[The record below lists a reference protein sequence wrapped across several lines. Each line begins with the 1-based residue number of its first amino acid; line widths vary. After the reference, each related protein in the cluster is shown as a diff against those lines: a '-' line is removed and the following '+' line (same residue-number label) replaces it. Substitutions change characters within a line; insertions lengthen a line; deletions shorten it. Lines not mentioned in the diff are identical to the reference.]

1 MRSAAL
7 LALLALTMPAEAAS
21 FDCGKAAQPD
31 EVAIC
36 SDPRLSALDDLVAR
50 AYAEARR
57 GYGGTAEP
65 KDRANALA
73 DARSFNAR
81 KGRCGADVGC
91 LVSAHVGALEDFMTY
106 GSSVRVPAS
115 VSATDMTPSVPAESK
130 RLPAREGDCALT
142 RITDIHGRLEG
153 DTDFSSGTGVEF
165 ANGGHQVDYDRV
177 EALVASRRGD
187 PVLMCLTAI
196 PKHCPPGDDRGR
208 AYTSTNLR
216 THRTWSLA
224 DSQHMCGGA

>member
-7 LALLALTMPAEAAS
+7 LALLACTGTAGAAS
-21 FDCGKAAQPD
+21 FDCRKAAQPD

-57 GYGGTAEP
+57 GYGGTPDP
-65 KDRANALA
+65 KDRADALA

-91 LVSAHVGALEDFMTY
+91 LVSAHVGALQDFMTY
-106 GSSVRVPAS
+106 GSSVRVPDS
-115 VSATDMTPSVPAESK
+115 VSATDMTPSVPPPS
-130 RLPAREGDCALT
+130 RTLPAREGDCAQT
-142 RITDIHGRLEG
+142 RITDVGPRLEG
-153 DTDFSSGTGVEF
+153 ADFDSGMSVVF
-165 ANGGHQVDYDRV
+165 ANGGTQVGYDRV
-177 EALVASRRGD
+177 PALVASRVGD
-187 PVLMCLTAI
+187 PVLMCLTSI

-208 AYTSTNLR
+208 RYTAKNLR
-216 THRTWSLA
+216 THGSWSLA